1 MPAKKYHVNLTE
13 EERNCLQALLKGG
26 QAKARKI
33 ARAHILLLAD
43 EGVVLSQAGGG
54 VRREEGGR
62 VGLVCRAAR
71 PAPAPGLRGRAALSV
86 GGRGAPPAARGPG
99 PGRPLRL

>member
-33 ARAHILLLAD
+33 ARAPIQRLGGEGLA
-43 EGVVLSQAGGG
+43 EGGMVLAQAGGG
-54 VRREEGGR
+54 VRLEDGGR

-86 GGRGAPPAARGPG
+86 GGRGAPPAAP
-99 PGRPLRL
+99 